1 MTMTYPSDSP
11 LYHKENICRFLL
23 SLSANCCMEM
33 QLNLNFSRN
42 SGDENGN
49 QNGIGNFDST
59 AGNANGLQ

>member
-1 MTMTYPSDSP
+1 
-11 LYHKENICRFLL
+11 
-23 SLSANCCMEM
+23 MEM